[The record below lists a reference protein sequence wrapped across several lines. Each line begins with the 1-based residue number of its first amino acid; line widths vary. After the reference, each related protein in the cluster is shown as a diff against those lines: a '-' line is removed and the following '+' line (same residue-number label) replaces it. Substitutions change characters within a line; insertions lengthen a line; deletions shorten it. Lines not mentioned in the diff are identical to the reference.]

1 MVTQPP
7 PTHVVKIL
15 ESTFI
20 THNVKRYK
28 LEKPKG
34 YSYTPGEATMVALN
48 KPGWTDRYG
57 PFTFT
62 SLTSSRT
69 LEFMIKIYDE
79 RAGLT
84 HQLGLARKGDEL
96 LLGEPFGAITYQ
108 GPGYFFAGGS
118 GVTPFIAIL
127 RDLHKKKLLDGN
139 TLICSNQ
146 TASDIILYDELTKML
161 RKNFLNILTRQH
173 VIGFQ
178 ERRIDRNTVV
188 TLVQD
193 FDQHFYIC
201 GPQSFVKNISDI
213 LSSLGATAG
222 SIVIEH

>member
-1 MVTQPP
+1 MQEHPL

-15 ESTFI
+15 DTAFV
-20 THNVKRYK
+20 THNVKRFK
-28 LEKPKG
+28 VEKPKG
-34 YSYTPGEATMVALN
+34 YTYTPGQATLIALN
-48 KPGWTDRYG
+48 REGWKDRRG

-62 SLTSSRT
+62 SLTSKRT
-69 LEFMIKIYDE
+69 LEFIIKLYDE
-79 RAGLT
+79 RQGLT
-84 HQLGLARKGDEL
+84 HQLGLARKGTEL
-96 LLGEPFGAITYQ
+96 LIGEPFGAITYQ

-127 RDLHKKKLLDGN
+127 RDLYKEKKIAGN

-146 TASDIILYDELTKML
+146 TASDIILDEELTRML
-161 RKNFLNILTRQH
+161 GKNFLNILTRQH

-178 ERRIDRNTVV
+178 ERRIDRNTIVA
-188 TLVQD
+188 LVQN

-201 GPQSFVKNISDI
+201 GPRSFVRNISDI
-213 LSSLGATAG
+213 LSGLGATAE